1 MIPLI
6 FFFYKNGSPLRLVR
20 FRFEWTPIVKSCVNG
35 SSEML
40 TNLSMSLLNMLYN
53 LQLMKLVG
61 ENGVSAYGI
70 IMYVSFIFTGTYLGY
85 SLGISP
91 VIGYHYG
98 AANKKELQS
107 LLRKSLLLI
116 AVVAIGL
123 TALSEVLAGSL
134 AGIFVSYE
142 AELMEMTTVAIQIYS
157 LSYLISGFNIF
168 GSAFFTAL
176 TFVATVV
183 CFLVNRKNI
192 SIFDDCFLRIRGV

>member
-1 MIPLI
+1 M
-6 FFFYKNGSPLRLVR
+6 
-20 FRFEWTPIVKSCVNG
+20 EPIVKSCVNG

-85 SLGISP
+85 SLGIAP

-107 LLRKSLLLI
+107 LLRKSLFLI
-116 AVVAIGL
+116 ATVAIGL
-123 TALSEVLAGSL
+123 TALSEVLAGASPEYLSL
-134 AGIFVSYE
+134 
-142 AELMEMTTVAIQIYS
+142 MTRN
-157 LSYLISGFNIF
+157 LW
-168 GSAFFTAL
+168 
-176 TFVATVV
+176 
-183 CFLVNRKNI
+183 R
-192 SIFDDCFLRIRGV
+192 